1 MRHDFVDHVLGL
13 ASNSIDDVADADR
26 LGNVMDKENQTDN
39 KREREDQRACNTR
52 NRSERLRANMIILA
66 SGNP

>member
-13 ASNSIDDVADADR
+13 AGNSIDDVADTDS

-39 KREREDQRACNTR
+39 GREREDQRAGNTR
-52 NRSERLRANMIILA
+52 NRSEGLR
-66 SGNP
+66 